1 MSPGDIK
8 PTGDEPEVHTYDNI
22 RRVGGELESFIVE
35 KKDGVYVPAPVTDKI
50 FTEGPLIGIENV
62 GTLAREFHRDMIEF
76 NPEPCISLHE
86 HYARLKTMY
95 WEAELKVKKV
105 RPNAELVGLALNQIK
120 ADPAL
125 DITIDDAEYARKF
138 VFPSSRYYSFIDYYK
153 QLGDKALREF
163 LSMGLVVS
171 YQAEFSLLKEELA
184 HLYHLRRNLVPLMV
198 AISCN
203 SPTLNYPELVLD
215 GRITLYRRNFSHGHQ
230 HIGIPTYIPED
241 FDDYLATLEGLPL
254 TFDAKDARTKLSLDY
269 RWVRLNVPTSVIVE
283 PREIDSQPSIIEDM
297 APQAAQFGLIEEG
310 RDNPIIDNLMKST
323 PKMLEKSLTSAAKSG
338 LEGEFFTPSGSQPI
352 YEVWADLLEIS
363 AVNLEERGFGEEV
376 FLKPFE
382 RRIKQVT
389 TPAQVFIEIAEK
401 RGITKAIDRF
411 VECMKTDKP
420 LI

>member
-1 MSPGDIK
+1 MSTKKYDSEK
-8 PTGDEPEVHTYDNI
+8 HSPEVHTYDNI
-22 RRVGGELESFIVE
+22 RRVGGELESFIIE
-35 KKDGVYVPAPVTDKI
+35 KKDGVYVPAPVTDKV
-50 FTEGPLIGIENV
+50 FTEGPLIDIENV

-76 NPEPCISLHE
+76 NPDPCISLHE

-95 WEAELKVKKV
+95 WEAVLKVKKV
-105 RPNAELVGLALNQIK
+105 SPNAELVGLALNQIK

-125 DITIDDAEYARKF
+125 DTAVDDAEYARKY

-241 FDDYLATLEGLPL
+241 FDDYLATLDGLPL

-310 RDNPIIDNLMKST
+310 RDNPVIDDLMKST
-323 PKMLEKSLTSAAKSG
+323 PEMLEKSLTSAAKSG
-338 LEGEFFTPSGSQPI
+338 LDGKFFTPSGARSI
-352 YEVWADLLEIS
+352 HEVWGDLLEIA

-382 RRIKQVT
+382 RRIKQVI
-389 TPAQVFIEIAEK
+389 TPAQVFMETAQK